1 MSTSFNQILHKEQDK
16 DNQNNVI
23 PQREPVD
30 TIPLEVIK
38 NEVKAIE
45 KRFQP
50 VPPKEVTGKL
60 IKLIE
65 KVDFYERTNKDPEE
79 DFISK
84 AEYQIIAIEEILHMA
99 QQNRW
104 GLCKKHDFIYV
115 YNGAYWSLLDEDN
128 LKAFLGSAAL
138 KMGVPEFKAKYH
150 TFIDG
155 LYKQF
160 LTLGI
165 FPTLEPPQD
174 TVRINLENGTFDIT
188 PEGTKLRGFSPKDF
202 ITYQLPFPYQ
212 ENARAPRFMAY
223 LNQVLPDPERQQV
236 LAEFLGYVFVRT
248 STLKLEKTLLLYGSG
263 ANGKSV
269 FFEIVNALL
278 GKENFSTYSLQSLTN
293 DTGYQRAM
301 LTNKL
306 VNYASEINGK
316 LETSIFKQMVS
327 GEPVEARLPYGKPFI
342 LEDYAKLIF
351 NTNELP
357 MDVEFTNAFFRRF
370 LIIPFDVT
378 IPEDKQDKELASKII
393 QQELSGVFNW
403 VLEGLHRILSQKKF
417 SPCKAAED
425 ILKQY
430 RKEADSVAMFLEDN
444 NYQKDSEQYLTTKE
458 LHRHYRE
465 YCQEDGYRAVS
476 AKSFNNRL
484 RALGIIIHRKTQGNV
499 AYVVRQVATMPF

>member
-1 MSTSFNQILHKEQDK
+1 MSSSFKEIKLEEQYK
-16 DNQNNVI
+16 DSQNNAI
-23 PQREPVD
+23 PQHGPTD
-30 TIPLEVIK
+30 TISLEVIK
-38 NEVKAIE
+38 KEVKAIE

-50 VPPKEVTGKL
+50 VPPKEVLGKL
-60 IKLIE
+60 IEFIE
-65 KVDFYERTNKDPEE
+65 KVDFYERTNKDPKEHY
-79 DFISK
+79 ISK
-84 AEYQIIAIEEILHMA
+84 AEYLVITIEKILQLA
-99 QQNRW
+99 KQNRW

-115 YNGAYWSLLDEDN
+115 YNGAYWSLLNEDD
-128 LKAFLGSAAL
+128 LKAFLGASAL

-150 TFIDG
+150 AFIDG

-160 LTLGI
+160 LALGI
-165 FPTLEPPQD
+165 LPTLEPSRD
-174 TVRINLENGTFDIT
+174 TVRINLGNGTFEIT
-188 PEGTKLRGFSPKDF
+188 PTGTKLRDFSSKDF
-202 ITYQLPFPYQ
+202 ITYQLPFSYQ
-212 ENARAPRFMAY
+212 ESAKAPRFMAY
-223 LNQVLPDPERQQV
+223 LNQVLPDLERQKV

-248 STLKLEKTLLLYGSG
+248 SRLKLEKTLLLYGSG

-378 IPEDKQDKELASKII
+378 IPEEQQDKGLASKII
-393 QQELSGVFNW
+393 QNELSGVFNW
-403 VLEGLHRILSQKKF
+403 VLEGLHRILSQEKF

-425 ILKQY
+425 ILEQY

-444 NYQKDSEQYLTTKE
+444 NYQKDSEQHIATKD

-484 RALGIIIHRKTQGNV
+484 RALGIIVQRKSQGNV
-499 AYVVRQVATMPF
+499 AYVIHQVATMPF